1 MLAETTSVAKRLSW
15 KGTVILGAVLFVV
28 FYWLVPAWINHQLNS
43 LQGNPYRPIL
53 EAAFARRIHWVQWF
67 GIALGLVCGFFALR
81 NYFGAR
87 PLGRNA
93 ERNVGFFSRFCTRW
107 LD

>member
-1 MLAETTSVAKRLSW
+1 MSAQTTHVANRLSW
-15 KGTVILGAVLFVV
+15 KGAVVLGVALFIV

-43 LQGNPYRPIL
+43 LQSNPYRPIL
-53 EAAFARRIHWVQWF
+53 EAAFARRVHWVQWL
-67 GIALGLVCGFFALR
+67 GITLGLVCGFFALR
-81 NYFGAR
+81 NYFGAQ

-93 ERNVGFFSRFCTRW
+93 ERNVGFFSRLLARW